1 MADYYQLIARA
12 VAGLGKNTDKAW
24 RAALYARA
32 RGALVIELC
41 RITPPLSEPEITH
54 ECLLFEE
61 AVRKIEGT
69 LTRPLSAATVPASL
83 PSAPEHSQQEPLI
96 SEQGESPV
104 IGREPS
110 VEGAYMPNGNSLGGL
125 EPPIELSD
133 EWIAPCPVP
142 LRTSDLEPSMD
153 ILMGEGINSY
163 TLEKLVADFRCGQCI
178 SRQGSHAR
186 DRDGA
191 GGQSLQDLFWVYA
204 HHGKGLPR
212 ISAQCQ

>member
-83 PSAPEHSQQEPLI
+83 PSAPGAFPAGTPNI
-96 SEQGESPV
+96 RA
-104 IGREPS
+104 GR
-110 VEGAYMPNGNSLGGL
+110 V
-125 EPPIELSD
+125 
-133 EWIAPCPVP
+133 
-142 LRTSDLEPSMD
+142 T
-153 ILMGEGINSY
+153 
-163 TLEKLVADFRCGQCI
+163 
-178 SRQGSHAR
+178 
-186 DRDGA
+186 
-191 GGQSLQDLFWVYA
+191 
-204 HHGKGLPR
+204 
-212 ISAQCQ
+212 